1 MSGSHVTF
9 SKIFQAFSETS
20 FEEGG
25 IHVLTKSA
33 EAELFIQSDIE
44 LVSGIQTGPIT
55 ITEIP
60 TTLESHELGRFQMFL
75 ADFISNKVLNMERPH
90 GQDRGRLVK
99 DVCKILREGGEALGY
114 PILWIEN
121 RSGEGFTIIPSQV
134 PEYN

>member
-1 MSGSHVTF
+1 
-9 SKIFQAFSETS
+9 
-20 FEEGG
+20 
-25 IHVLTKSA
+25 
-33 EAELFIQSDIE
+33 
-44 LVSGIQTGPIT
+44 
-55 ITEIP
+55 
-60 TTLESHELGRFQMFL
+60 
-75 ADFISNKVLNMERPH
+75 MERPH